1 MSFNIYPTKEHPQV
15 TIRNWI
21 LGILPWSFAVLVVFL
36 LLAKQ
41 MITINYTLEIWT
53 SLSMKCSQSMSMRW
67 SKIMKATW
75 PGAQWAVGGGQ
86 GDKDEMGSLGWGVV
100 WGGVADS
107 GFLRCHIKWQTHL
120 GDFFLFASLDIV
132 LSIFFLFGR
141 RGSKNKCSN
150 LATQFV

>member
-1 MSFNIYPTKEHPQV
+1 MDELKYEVQPV
-15 TIRNWI
+15 DVD
-21 LGILPWSFAVLVVFL
+21 ALV
-36 LLAKQ
+36 Q
-41 MITINYTLEIWT
+41 NNEGNMTG
-53 SLSMKCSQSMSMRW
+53 CS
-67 SKIMKATW
+67 
-75 PGAQWAVGGGQ
+75 VGGGQ
-86 GDKDEMGSLGWGVV
+86 GDKDEMGLLGWGEV

-120 GDFFLFASLDIV
+120 EDFFLFASLDIV